1 MKIKHLFIALAAL
14 TLFSCGGGNKTQNAD
29 GDGVHTVSTT
39 ESDEL
44 SLITCE
50 VLKYGKTH
58 WKDEDRMGGSHDL
71 QEEYLIVDNITDYPQ
86 YSLDSPDPESSR
98 SDSVRYYAI
107 LDGGFDDLW
116 SCSFSKRKSGGY
128 WIWVELESRSGDSPD
143 CNSIHSKAVTYI
155 NGVIKDATPKPS
167 LSDFYANYKDFP
179 KDALKYLENIYN
191 RDFSYD
197 FNDDTLKVSF
207 SLYEQFYEVDEF
219 EDDVLIEVLPRPFAG
234 FEMKKDPKV
243 PSVAYVWNGDDYVIS
258 PNYKPYNED
267 IQYFETGKSF
277 ARSGKYPIELYIT
290 DDDHLSYADLN
301 HDGMEDLV
309 INNNE
314 YKEFAVYFKN
324 KEGIYNLV
332 VTGYCPEDVKDNPE
346 FSLHATAKKDTLHVT
361 SSFDSLKDYVFY
373 YKKDNFYLL
382 KYTDIMDVP
391 DNNGNDYEEVDFVK
405 HKLIRNDKK
414 EDIPPYPLLRLE
426 DVPLGWW
433 TLTAIYSGCN
443 LLEIWKQLDRKNYD
457 SEAEKEDC
465 IRYRYNYLEYTY
477 TDEYNIRERRVAC
490 LPRKQEKDTIV
501 FDTYYVVHETQ
512 SGIFSN
518 HLNEMIQYIYKDGK
532 LTQIELQEDLKPY
545 TSEKYQSEIDFS
557 DNPNKANKLI
567 IREFETMEG
576 IVFTWNGEKFV
587 KEKE

>member
-443 LLEIWKQLDRKNYD
+443 MLEIWKQLDRKNYD

>member
-1 MKIKHLFIALAAL
+1 MKKSLIIAIAAL

-29 GDGVHTVSTT
+29 GDGEHTVSTT

-44 SLITCE
+44 SRITCE

-58 WKDEDRMGGSHDL
+58 WKDEDRMGTYQL
-71 QEEYLIVDNITDYPQ
+71 YEEDLIVDNITDYPQ

-128 WIWVELESRSGDSPD
+128 WIWIELESRSGDCPD
-143 CNSIHSKAVTYI
+143 CTSSHYKAVTYI
-155 NGVIKDATPKPS
+155 DGVIKDATPNPS

-191 RDFSYD
+191 RDFSYN

-207 SLYEQFYEVDEF
+207 SLYEQFGEEDE
-219 EDDVLIEVLPRPFAG
+219 DGVLFLNEVLPRPFAG

-324 KEGIYNLV
+324 KEEIYNLV
-332 VTGYCPEDVKDNPE
+332 VTGHCPEDVIDNPE

-391 DNNGNDYEEVDFVK
+391 DNNGNDYEEIDFVK

-443 LLEIWKQLDRKNYD
+443 MLEIWKQLDHKNYD

-490 LPRKQEKDTIV
+490 FPRKQEKDTIV

>member
-1 MKIKHLFIALAAL
+1 MKIKHLFIALATL

-29 GDGVHTVSTT
+29 GDGEHTVSTT

-44 SLITCE
+44 SRITCE

-58 WKDEDRMGGSHDL
+58 WKEEDRMGGSHDL

-155 NGVIKDATPKPS
+155 DGVIKDATPNPT

-267 IQYFETGKSF
+267 LQYFETGKSF

-301 HDGMEDLV
+301 HDNIIDLV
-309 INNNE
+309 ISDNE
-314 YKEFAVYFKN
+314 EKEFAVYFKDDF
-324 KEGIYNLV
+324 EVYNRQLV
-332 VTGYCPEDVKDNPE
+332 GHRPEKDADDPDC
-346 FSLHATAKKDTLHVT
+346 SLYAYAKDDTLFVCASYE
-361 SSFDSLKDYVFY
+361 SSKDYVFY
-373 YKKDNFYLL
+373 YKKDAFYLL
-382 KYTDIMDVP
+382 KYSQSMSWP
-391 DNNGNDYEEVDFVK
+391 DDGGSDYEEIDFVNLK
-405 HKLIRNDKK
+405 FIDNDKTT
-414 EDIPPYPLLRLE
+414 DIPPYPLRKLE

-433 TLTAIYSGCN
+433 TITSIYSGCN
-443 LLEIWKQLDRKNYD
+443 MLDIWKQLDSKSYD
-457 SEAEKEDC
+457 SDAEKENC
-465 IRYRYNYLEYTY
+465 LKFERNFLTYTY
-477 TDEYNIRERRVAC
+477 DDEHCTRTRCAAC
-490 LPRKQEKDTIV
+490 FQRDQQKDTIV
-501 FDTYYVVHETQ
+501 FDTYYSMCESQ
-512 SGIFSN
+512 SGIFIN
-518 HLNEMIQYIYKDGK
+518 HQNEMIQYVCKNGK

-545 TSEKYQSEIDFS
+545 TTEEYQSNISINDDSYGTF
-557 DNPNKANKLI
+557 NLI
-567 IREFETMEG
+567 IWKFDSNES
-576 IVFTWNGEKFV
+576 ILFTWNGEKFI
-587 KEKE
+587 KSEE